1 MTLFLGLDGGGTK
14 TAVVLAEGDGRVL
27 ARWRGPACSW
37 LDGGVAVVADV
48 VARGTHAVLAE
59 AGRSTAEVTHA
70 FFGVPGHGESS
81 GTDDRL
87 DALPAEAL
95 GHRRYTVGND
105 MLAGWAGSL
114 GGRDGIN
121 VIAGTGSM
129 AYGERGS
136 RTHRVGGWSELIGD
150 EGSAHWIA
158 RRGLNA
164 FSRMADGRLPR
175 TPLYDLLR
183 ARTGITDDLDL
194 VGLVM
199 HDWQAGRTEVA
210 TLSRVVTAAA
220 AAGDPAAGAVLD
232 AAADELVE
240 QVRVVADRIGD
251 DPDGQPTAVSTSG
264 GVFSDDGFRTR
275 FASRVV
281 AGGGSGQGN
290 GAGPRFAL
298 VEPVLPPDLG
308 AVVYAMRVV
317 GHAVPATWTAA
328 EDPARQRATG

>member
-14 TAVVLAEGDGRVL
+14 TAVVLADGDGRVL

-37 LDGGVAVVADV
+37 LDVGVTAVADV
-48 VARGTHAVLAE
+48 FGSGTRAVLAA
-59 AGRSTAEVTHA
+59 AGRSAADVTHA
-70 FFGVPGHGESS
+70 FLGLPGHGESA
-81 GTDDRL
+81 GADALL
-87 DALPAEAL
+87 DAIPEPFL

-175 TPLYDLLR
+175 SALYDLLR
-183 ARTGITDDLDL
+183 ERTGIAADLDL

-210 TLSRVVTAAA
+210 ALSRVVTAAA
-220 AAGDPAAGAVLD
+220 GAGDPVAASILDDAVE
-232 AAADELVE
+232 ELVQ
-240 QVRVVADRIGD
+240 QVRVVAHRIGD
-251 DPDGQPTAVSTSG
+251 DGDGRPTAVSSSG
-264 GVFSDDGFRTR
+264 GVFSDAGFRSR
-275 FASRVV
+275 FAARL
-281 AGGGSGQGN
+281 AAER
-290 GAGPRFAL
+290 GADTGRRFTL

-308 AVVYAMRVV
+308 AVVYAVRRAGEPVPESWDTAEPAAVV
-317 GHAVPATWTAA
+317 DV
-328 EDPARQRATG
+328 TG